1 VIMAEGGIAIK
12 ERSEPDGNQ
21 SKPKD
26 SREESLILQQWQTCV
41 EAANAISQRR
51 DVINGVFVTLCLA
64 VVTGAGAFWGVRAI
78 FLLVAGIAICVA
90 WLLYISS
97 LKTLNS
103 AKFQVIEKMESYL
116 FFQPFAEEWEL
127 LQTKK
132 RYVSGTTVERVLPI
146 SFLILFIGF
155 IACIVCG
162 G

>member
-1 VIMAEGGIAIK
+1 MAEGGIAIK

-103 AKFQVIEKMESYL
+103 VKYKFIGEMESCL
-116 FFQPFAEEWEL
+116 PFQPFTDEWKQ
-127 LQTKK
+127 LQKK
-132 RYVSGTTVERVLPI
+132 RYVRGTTVERVLPI